1 MHLYFNQTRSLKFI
15 LALFLFFAGQAVI
28 CSAQIATP
36 NAPDQSDMLKDSKD
50 PEFILRN
57 FKTMYVETHTDLF
70 DQTRMIAALHDNPDF
85 AALNIHIVDDRR
97 VADVVLKVGYTFAWD
112 FPFQLRHQ
120 NTTMVLLAGKGEG
133 PFSGPLG
140 AIDTARVFVNL
151 AKPWRVPREQKK

>member
-1 MHLYFNQTRSLKFI
+1 MHLYFNQTRSLKLI
-15 LALFLFFAGQAVI
+15 LALFLFFSGPSVI

-50 PEFILRN
+50 PEFILHN
-57 FKTMYVETHTDLF
+57 FKTMYVETYTDLF
-70 DQTRMIAALHDNPDF
+70 DATRMKAAPHDNPDF
-85 AALNIHIVDDRR
+85 AGLNIYIVDDRR
-97 VADVVLKVGYTFAWD
+97 VADVVLTVKYTFAWD

-151 AKPWRVPREQKK
+151 VKPWRVTKEQKK